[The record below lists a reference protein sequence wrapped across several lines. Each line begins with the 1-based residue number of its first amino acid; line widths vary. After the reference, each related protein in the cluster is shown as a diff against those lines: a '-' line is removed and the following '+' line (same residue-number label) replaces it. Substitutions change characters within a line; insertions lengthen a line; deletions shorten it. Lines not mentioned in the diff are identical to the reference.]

1 MKRFLKSTA
10 IFVYFGLCFTLMMS
24 RTAFAYLD
32 PATTSYIIQI
42 VSGVF
47 IACGVAVGVFWKKI
61 SLFFRKLRMKALEK
75 KLTRQGE
82 KRQS

>member
-1 MKRFLKSTA
+1 MPLLYQPRTPVSLSH
-10 IFVYFGLCFTLMMS
+10 FTPSFSALATV
-24 RTAFAYLD
+24 RTESNV
-32 PATTSYIIQI
+32 PSYIIQI